1 MDLYNKGARLEEILE
16 ENLPIEV
23 KVNVLFDVLK
33 NVLDEGAIRARTIR
47 FKLQKYVNSTNINER
62 VYALDVIASDG
73 NGAKVVPSDE
83 DLEKSLEDVVYWISE
98 NIAKKY
104 VQNKIEADVEKA
116 LVERQDKFMD
126 ELRVSIIKKQKGKE
140 NTKTTAKLER
150 LEKLDAKH
158 INKNVM
164 SLLRPENFE
173 EVVGQERAVRSLISK
188 MSSPYP
194 QHIILYGPPG
204 VGKTSAARLALEA
217 AKKLKF
223 TPFDEDSKFVEV
235 DGTTLRWDP
244 REITNP
250 LLGSVHDPIYQG
262 SKRDLAEIGVPEPK
276 TGLVTEAHGGVIIH

>member
-104 VQNKIEADVEKA
+104 VQNKIESEVEKA
-116 LVERQDKFMD
+116 LV
-126 ELRVSIIKKQKGKE
+126 
-140 NTKTTAKLER
+140 
-150 LEKLDAKH
+150 
-158 INKNVM
+158 
-164 SLLRPENFE
+164 
-173 EVVGQERAVRSLISK
+173 
-188 MSSPYP
+188 
-194 QHIILYGPPG
+194 
-204 VGKTSAARLALEA
+204 
-217 AKKLKF
+217 
-223 TPFDEDSKFVEV
+223 
-235 DGTTLRWDP
+235 
-244 REITNP
+244 REIRK
-250 LLGSVHDPIYQG
+250 VRRKAY
-262 SKRDLAEIGVPEPK
+262 
-276 TGLVTEAHGGVIIH
+276 

>member
-204 VGKTSAARLALEA
+204 G
-217 AKKLKF
+217 
-223 TPFDEDSKFVEV
+223 
-235 DGTTLRWDP
+235 W
-244 REITNP
+244 
-250 LLGSVHDPIYQG
+250 
-262 SKRDLAEIGVPEPK
+262 
-276 TGLVTEAHGGVIIH
+276 